1 MKQKFLDVN
10 QMFNFCLFCNMGTV
24 QIVDCPNSLLGL
36 HVPSFP
42 YLNLTFA
49 LFLAQVEFLP
59 MLMFRI
65 NQSDLCGYQTHRAF
79 GKELSSGTAA
89 HLEEV
94 HNRLGC

>member
-65 NQSDLCGYQTHRAF
+65 NHRVICVAIKPT
-79 GKELSSGTAA
+79 GLLTRSSAQG
-89 HLEEV
+89 L
-94 HNRLGC
+94 LLI